1 MTEDN
6 FYGSS
11 KTGEHYT
18 LRFWWQLVIK
28 TMGAIDVDPSSD
40 PGHHIPAA
48 VHYTKKED
56 GLRQQW
62 NGRAYLNCE
71 YGRDIIKWF
80 IKLSDE
86 MQEGRCTEAIV
97 LWKAALETRSTDV
110 LVTIPQYKCSAVPG
124 NRINFDRGEN
134 EDQERNNGATTF
146 TPIFHY
152 FGPNEDQFIRVF
164 GKHCRIW
171 KVVKTE
177 WAQQTFLSA
186 EKYSTEKKE

>member
-1 MTEDN
+1 MTEDD

-18 LRFWWQLVIK
+18 QRFWWQLVIK

-40 PGHHIPAA
+40 PAHHIPAA

-62 NGRAYLNCE
+62 NGRAYLNPE

-80 IKLSDE
+80 IKLANE
-86 MQEGRCTEAIV
+86 MEAGHCTEAIV
-97 LWKAALETRSTDV
+97 LWKCALETKATEV
-110 LVTIPQYKCSAVPG
+110 LINTPQYKCSAVPK
-124 NRINFDRGEN
+124 NRISFDLGEN
-134 EDQERNNGATTF
+134 KEQNRNGHSATF

-152 FGPNEDQFIRVF
+152 FGQNDDKFIKIF
-164 GKHCRIW
+164 GQHCTIW
-171 KVVKTE
+171 KPIK
-177 WAQQTFLSA
+177 QGMQKGIGDFP
-186 EKYSTEKKE
+186 